1 MTKRLLED
9 HKPIVWRQ
17 FKEAFYK
24 KYFPDSVRRK
34 KIGEFVHLEQEDM
47 TVAQY
52 EAKFT

>member
-34 KIGEFVHLEQEDM
+34 KNRRVCSFGTRGYDGGPV
-47 TVAQY
+47 
-52 EAKFT
+52 